1 LPDPPAVATAPTPV
15 YCSRAER
22 VRTSTLGATLELLAE
37 RGFAG
42 LTVEGIAARAGVSKA
57 TIYRHWPTLPQLV
70 LDAVTSCLEHAEP
83 PDTGSLRGDLVEVLR
98 RLVRT
103 ITSTKVGAVLPALVD
118 GSERDPELADLH
130 GLLSARRREIVKKV
144 LHRGMERGE
153 VRRDLDVDLTAE
165 LLAAPFFYRRLVAR
179 SPLARDLPERV
190 VDALLPVI
198 ETRGGAA
205 EPHR

>member
-1 LPDPPAVATAPTPV
+1 MPEPALAAQQQPH
-15 YCSRAER
+15 CSRAER

-70 LDAVTSCLEHAEP
+70 LDAVTSCLERVDP
-83 PDTGSLRGDLVEVLR
+83 PDTGSLRRDLVEVLR

-103 ITSTKVGAVLPALVD
+103 LTSSTVGSVLPALVD
-118 GSERDPELADLH
+118 GSERNPELADLH
-130 GLLSARRREIVKKV
+130 RQLSAHRRETMNGV
-144 LHRGMERGE
+144 LRRGIERGD
-153 VRRDLDVDLTAE
+153 VRPDLDVELTAE
-165 LLAAPFFYRRLVAR
+165 LLAGPVFYRRLVAR
-179 SPLARDLPERV
+179 SPLPRDLPEQL

-198 ETRGGAA
+198 ENRGGAA
-205 EPHR
+205 DPHR